1 MFVESVDLCRN
12 LDLGCCVI
20 FARELVRSRGGE
32 RPCTTSATMR
42 MLLSSVLWYCLYLA
56 AAISPSVC
64 VDSRSYAPYRSL
76 GEISVKDPSFVRVL
90 ACRGGPPSLWITTF
104 AALSAGE
111 VLTVF
116 NLSSDYPDF
125 SNAKTRLLSSAFK
138 WPNIISIAP
147 EEIGEYL
154 VVPEGFL
161 VPLKQ
166 TGALYLLKIN
176 CTGTTTPLNSEPI
189 EITTP
194 KRYYF
199 YHMVVWRDMNGDGL
213 LDIVTARVNDPI
225 LFGKPSGQLLWLE
238 QPTSNPLDN
247 VPWAEHSLAD
257 GPETVFVLTD
267 LNPSDDQYEVFAA

>member
-1 MFVESVDLCRN
+1 
-12 LDLGCCVI
+12 
-20 FARELVRSRGGE
+20 
-32 RPCTTSATMR
+32 MR

-56 AAISPSVC
+56 AAISPSVS
-64 VDSRSYAPYRSL
+64 VDSRSYAGTAPYRSL

-90 ACRGGPPSLWITTF
+90 ACSGDPPSLWITTF

-154 VVPEGFL
+154 VVPDGFL

-189 EITTP
+189 EIIYNSETIFFLP
-194 KRYYF
+194 HGRVAR
-199 YHMVVWRDMNGDGL
+199 HEWR
-213 LDIVTARVNDPI
+213 
-225 LFGKPSGQLLWLE
+225 W
-238 QPTSNPLDN
+238 PTGYSNCTC
-247 VPWAEHSLAD
+247 E
-257 GPETVFVLTD
+257 
-267 LNPSDDQYEVFAA
+267 